1 MKKLISI
8 VIPAYNE
15 AENCATIANEIKSI
29 FANINYQYT
38 ITFIDDGSTDSTAQV
53 LERLSSS
60 DKSIKYISF
69 SRNFGHQAALKA
81 GLENSFGDC
90 TISMDCDMQHP
101 PELLSKLIEKWE
113 EGYDIVYTCR
123 REDHKLPLFKRLSS
137 KLFYRVLNS
146 LSNVK
151 IEAGT
156 ADFRLM
162 DRKAVEAI
170 NSLTESEPF
179 IRGLVKW
186 IGFSQYAISYSPGQR
201 IAGESKYTLS
211 KMINLALEGVTSFS
225 VKPLYIAIWIGFIM
239 ALIGILGIPY
249 VIYSFVA
256 GHALAGWSSTMI
268 AIIFFGGLQLL
279 MTGIIG
285 VYLGKVFVGSKQRPA
300 YIIKKSNI
308 Q

>member
-1 MKKLISI
+1 MKQLISI

-15 AENCATIANEIKSI
+15 GQNCATIAESIKNT
-29 FANINYQYT
+29 FAHIDHLYT
-38 ITFIDDGSTDSTAQV
+38 ITFVDDGSSDNTAEV
-53 LERLSSS
+53 LERLSNT
-60 DKSIKYISF
+60 DNAIKYICL

-101 PELLSKLIEKWE
+101 PELLSKLISKWE

-123 REDHKLPLFKRLSS
+123 KDDNKLSYFKRASS
-137 KLFYRVLNS
+137 KLFYRILNS
-146 LSNVK
+146 ISNVK

-162 DRKAVEAI
+162 DRKAVEAL

-186 IGFSQYAISYSPGQR
+186 IGFSQYAISYTPGR
-201 IAGESKYTLS
+201 RVAGTSKYTLS
-211 KMINLALEGVTSFS
+211 KMMNLALEGATSFS
-225 VKPLYIAIWIGFIM
+225 VKPLYMAIWIGFAM
-239 ALIGILGIPY
+239 ALLGILGIPY
-249 VIYSFVA
+249 VIYSFMA
-256 GHALAGWSSTMI
+256 GHALAGWSSIMTT
-268 AIIFFGGLQLL
+268 IIFFGGIQLL

-285 VYLGKVFVGSKQRPA
+285 IYLGKVFVGSKQRPV
-300 YIIKKSNI
+300 YIIKKTNI
-308 Q
+308 K